1 MIMTGVMFL
10 IVLMVGVILSG
21 VFFRYM
27 ETGAGVSFSSL
38 KLTDLRMEF
47 LNVLLM
53 VLMLMWALVLLH

>member
-1 MIMTGVMFL
+1 MMMTGVLFL
-10 IVLMVGVILSG
+10 VVLTVGILLSG

-27 ETGAGVSFSSL
+27 DAGAGISFSSL

-53 VLMLMWALVLLH
+53 VLLLMWALVLFN

>member
-1 MIMTGVMFL
+1 MMMTGMMFL
-10 IVLMVGVILSG
+10 FVLMVGLLLSG

-27 ETGAGVSFSSL
+27 DAGAGIAFSSL

-53 VLMLMWALVLLH
+53 ILLLVGALALIR